1 MPPWVVATHQQS
13 VQSDVEQRTPDLKA
27 VVQEVVN
34 SPGWVRGKDL
44 VVVVTGSGHRTAD
57 SFDGHPNKATTIT
70 IAVREGGATVG
81 VPDMYGVSGD
91 YAHPNLLTNGELDGP
106 VGDDR
111 ENHITGWNTNNAQ
124 LAIVDHEGRAGV
136 LQVGDQGSFSEISQA
151 IPTVEGAQYTLSFDV
166 FIDLGQ
172 MHAIADFCS
181 SGDSRATRHSD
192 SK

>member
-1 MPPWVVATHQQS
+1 M
-13 VQSDVEQRTPDLKA
+13 QSDVEQRTPDLKA

-44 VVVVTGSGHRTAD
+44 VIVVTGSGHRTAD
-57 SFDGHPNKATTIT
+57 SFDGHPNKATAIT

-106 VGDDR
+106 VGPVGGDR
-111 ENHITGWNTNNAQ
+111 ENRITGWNTNNAH
-124 LAIVDHEGRAGV
+124 LAIVNHPTFKGRAGV

-181 SGDSRATRHSD
+181 SGDSSLGATRHSD